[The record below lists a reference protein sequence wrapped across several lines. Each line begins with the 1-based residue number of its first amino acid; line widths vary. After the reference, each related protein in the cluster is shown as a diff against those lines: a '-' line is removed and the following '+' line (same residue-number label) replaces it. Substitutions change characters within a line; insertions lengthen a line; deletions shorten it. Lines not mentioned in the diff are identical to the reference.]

1 MDTDGNGLMSKEE
14 MRVVCISA
22 LKQYRS
28 KDDDPIIDSLTDYF
42 VKVVFESV
50 GTSLGEEI
58 PIHKLT
64 ELVDDGI
71 EAMDILLQ
79 FLGAEQMQDEET
91 ILENNCL
98 DFKIPKF
105 GSSSQGI

>member
-1 MDTDGNGLMSKEE
+1 MDTDGNGLMSKDE
-14 MRVVCISA
+14 MRAVCVSA

-28 KDDDPIIDSLTDYF
+28 KEDDPIIDSLTDYF
-42 VKVVFESV
+42 VKAVFESV
-50 GTSLGEEI
+50 GANFGEEI
-58 PIHKLT
+58 PISQLT
-64 ELVDDGI
+64 ELVDDGV

-105 GSSSQGI
+105 GSSTQGI